1 MKKIKQIIVIT
12 IAILSITSCNNV
24 SSIYY
29 GSKSDVKRMLRN
41 TEWRDWNYSS
51 SVYCN
56 LNIGE
61 YLGEGFDATLEI
73 KIIGEPGKREHYLK
87 IKKIKHPQTG
97 LRHYAVEGYPVLFIP
112 DTGELYLQGKLFATL
127 RKR

>member
-1 MKKIKQIIVIT
+1 MRKIKHIIVII
-12 IAILSITSCNNV
+12 IAILSITSCNSV

-29 GSKSDVKRMLRN
+29 GSKSDVRRNLEN

-73 KIIGEPGKREHYLK
+73 KIIGEPSKREHYLR

-97 LRHYAVEGYPVLFIP
+97 LRHYAVKNYYMLFIP
-112 DTGELYLQGKLFATL
+112 DTGELYIQGKLFATL
-127 RKR
+127 RER